1 MRGMFPSNATAT
13 ITNVMIDSNEAGD
26 NSGAGITVYSG
37 AKLTMNGGTISNNIS
52 ANTRGAGVRID
63 TAYFTMNS
71 GTIKNNSVKNGP
83 GGGVS
88 CNADTKA
95 NGSFTMNGGTIS
107 GNSATAN
114 GGVHIMT
121 CTYTYKA
128 GTVCGNTTSNSYE
141 THTSCPN

>member
-1 MRGMFPSNATAT
+1 MRGMFLNNATAT
-13 ITNVMIDSNEAGD
+13 ITNVTIDSNEAGD

-37 AKLTMNGGTISNNIS
+37 AKL
-52 ANTRGAGVRID
+52 
-63 TAYFTMNS
+63 
-71 GTIKNNSVKNGP
+71 
-83 GGGVS
+83 
-88 CNADTKA
+88 
-95 NGSFTMNGGTIS
+95 TMNGGTIS

-128 GTVCGNTTSNSYE
+128 GTVCGNTPSNSYE